1 MSDEYGPVEQPYL
14 GQKPD
19 YDYNW
24 GSNSGPSYD
33 LNSSSYNL
41 GGNKQQQSQG
51 FGNYSG
57 GLGYDSLTS
66 YQGTVG
72 GNNLSAYG

>member
-19 YDYNW
+19 YDYGW

-33 LNSSSYNL
+33 FNSSGYNL
-41 GGNKQQQSQG
+41 GGSQQQQS
-51 FGNYSG
+51 
-57 GLGYDSLTS
+57 
-66 YQGTVG
+66 
-72 GNNLSAYG
+72 